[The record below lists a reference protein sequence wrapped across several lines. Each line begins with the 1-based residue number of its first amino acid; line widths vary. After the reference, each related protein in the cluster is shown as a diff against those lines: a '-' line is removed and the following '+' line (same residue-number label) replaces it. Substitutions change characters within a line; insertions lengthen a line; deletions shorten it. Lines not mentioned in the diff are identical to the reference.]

1 MNACKRLAGI
11 ILTASLLLPVPA
23 LSRELATAPE
33 SMHEAELAGFAA
45 LPDGS
50 GAAVGLR
57 VREPD
62 RMVPIFIG
70 VVEAAAIARA
80 EQGVRPPRPMTH
92 ELLGDLL
99 AATDVQVLRLVID
112 DLREGIYHAAIEVRD
127 ARGRL
132 HWVDTRP
139 SDGLVLAVRHGI
151 PILLAP
157 AVLASAP
164 EPDMPTVAPSQ
175 PVLTRI

>member
-1 MNACKRLAGI
+1 MNGSKRLIGL
-11 ILTASLLLPVPA
+11 ILATTLLGPVPA
-23 LSRELATAPE
+23 LSRELATDME
-33 SMHEAELAGFAA
+33 SMQVAELAGFAA

-57 VREPD
+57 VRGTD
-62 RMVPIFIG
+62 RVVPIFIG

-80 EQGVRPPRPMTH
+80 EQRVRPPRPLTH

-99 AATDVQVLRLVID
+99 AAADVSVLRLVID
-112 DLREGIYHAAIEVRD
+112 DLRDGVYHAAIEVRD
-127 ARGRL
+127 ARGRQ

-157 AVLASAP
+157 SVVDSVPQEEVDA
-164 EPDMPTVAPSQ
+164 APSR
-175 PVLTRI
+175 PVVTRT